1 MSEELFKEKVLNVHI
16 EEELKKSYLDYSM
29 SVIIGRALPDVRD
42 GLKPVHRRIIFAMND
57 LGCLPNRPYK
67 KSARIVGEVLGK
79 YHPHGESS
87 VYDALVRMAQ
97 PFSLRYPLV
106 DGHGNF
112 GSIDGDVPAAM
123 RYTEARLAPVTM
135 EMLAGLDKNT
145 VDYIPNFDNTLQEP
159 VVLPAKFPNLLING
173 SSGIAVGMATNIPPH
188 NLREVVDALLH
199 IIDKEVL
206 GKTPV
211 DIEELYP
218 LIKGPDF
225 PTGGYIVGKDGIKE
239 YFLTGRGSITIRG
252 KWHLEEVKHKKNTFV
267 ITEIPYEVN
276 KSQLVEKIALL
287 AKEKKIKGV
296 EDIRDESDRD
306 GIRIVVKLTSDIDPK
321 FFEMQLRAHTQF
333 EVKYGVI
340 MLGILHNVPNV
351 FSIKELLTEFLNF
364 RSDVLRKETIFDLD
378 KAEHHLE
385 ILEGLK
391 RAILKI
397 DEVVALIK
405 QSKDTTDATERI
417 MSLLQVNETQ
427 CKAILDMRLS
437 RLTSLEISK
446 LESDMQETRYEI
458 EKFKNILEDEK
469 VFWEV
474 IKEDLR
480 KISRNYSNERKTEI
494 VEEGPKLSMDA
505 LIEDTENIIII
516 TRDGYIKRMPLET
529 FRTQRRGGQGVLG
542 SLTSEED
549 YPKEIITTTAKSK
562 VLFFTNKGKAYAL
575 IAYEVP
581 EADRSAKGTPIHR
594 LLRLSEDE
602 YISSALSITRDSKPH
617 SILFVTKRGKIK
629 RTRMEEFERFTSV
642 GKIAIT
648 IPENDELVVTLD
660 VEESNEVLIT
670 TSKGQAVRFGVN
682 EIRLSGRSSIGVI
695 GCRAR
700 ENDRVVDAELV
711 DQKDLVILITS
722 RGYGKKIKVNE
733 IRKVKRGA
741 KGIRCLKVDKKS
753 GDLEA
758 VRVLKEEKILFVI
771 TKNGKVV
778 KMELKEIPLLS
789 RNARGVRIVS
799 FKEED
804 DTVSSIAV
812 S

>member
-188 NLREVVDALLH
+188 NLREVVDALLY
-199 IIDKEVL
+199 IIDKEIL

-211 DIEELYP
+211 NIEEFYP

-306 GIRIVVKLTSDIDPK
+306 GIRIVVKLTSDTDPK

-405 QSKDTTDATERI
+405 QSKDTADATERI

-480 KISRNYSNERKTEI
+480 KISRNYGNERKTEI

-670 TSKGQAVRFGVN
+670 SSKGQAVRFGVN
-682 EIRLSGRSSIGVI
+682 EIRLSGRSSMGVI
-695 GCRAR
+695 GCRVR

-741 KGIRCLKVDKKS
+741 KGVRCLKVDKKS

>member
-188 NLREVVDALLH
+188 NLREVVDALLY
-199 IIDKEVL
+199 IIDKEIL
-206 GKTPV
+206 GKTSV

-218 LIKGPDF
+218 IIKGPDF
-225 PTGGYIVGKDGIKE
+225 PTGGYIVGKEGIKE

-306 GIRIVVKLTSDIDPK
+306 GIRIVVKLTSDSDPK

-405 QSKDTTDATERI
+405 QSKDTIDATERI

-446 LESDMQETRYEI
+446 LESDMQETRHEI
-458 EKFKNILEDEK
+458 EKLKNILEDEK

-480 KISRNYSNERKTEI
+480 KISRSYGNERKTEI
-494 VEEGPKLSMDA
+494 IEEGPELSMDA

-575 IAYEVP
+575 VAYEIP
-581 EADRSAKGTPIHR
+581 EADRNAKGTPIHR

-602 YISSALSITRDSKPH
+602 YISSALSITKDSKPH

-670 TSKGQAVRFGVN
+670 TSKGQAVRFSVN
-682 EIRLSGRSSIGVI
+682 EIRLSGRSSMGVI

-711 DQKDLVILITS
+711 DHKDLVILITS
-722 RGYGKKIKVNE
+722 KGYGKKIKVNE

-741 KGIRCLKVDKKS
+741 KGVRCLKVDKKS

-771 TKNGKVV
+771 TKNGKVI

-789 RNARGVRIVS
+789 RNARGVRIIS

>member
-188 NLREVVDALLH
+188 NLREIVDALLY
-199 IIDKEVL
+199 IIDKEIL
-206 GKTPV
+206 GKAPV

-306 GIRIVVKLTSDIDPK
+306 GIRIVVKLTSDTDPK

-480 KISRNYSNERKTEI
+480 KISRNYGNERKTEI
-494 VEEGPKLSMDA
+494 IEEGPKLSMDA

-575 IAYEVP
+575 VAYEVP

-602 YISSALSITRDSKPH
+602 YISSALSITKDSKPH

-629 RTRMEEFERFTSV
+629 KTRMEEFERFTSV

-670 TSKGQAVRFGVN
+670 TSKGQAVRFSVN
-682 EIRLSGRSSIGVI
+682 EIRLSGRSSMGVI

-741 KGIRCLKVDKKS
+741 KGVRCLKVDKKS

-789 RNARGVRIVS
+789 RNARGVRIIS